1 MIKSSEPST
10 AIRFQTTVEKEVYLL
25 PLFFLFFLSSPNLL
39 LRKSN
44 HYKTR
49 DRFNVLWDDTKDGC
63 LPEASYRNITDHVNI
78 YIYII
83 YMLLSLFDQS
93 TEENKR
99 QYAFSLDFIGILE

>member
-1 MIKSSEPST
+1 MDDQVER
-10 AIRFQTTVEKEVYLL
+10 AIHSDPFPDDSRKGGISLTS
-25 PLFFLFFLSSPNLL
+25 FFLFSLSSPNLL

-78 YIYII
+78 YIYYI
-83 YMLLSLFDQS
+83 
-93 TEENKR
+93 
-99 QYAFSLDFIGILE
+99 YAFESL